1 MTYSTKKQRVGKK
14 EGPVAD
20 KLGQFQ
26 WATVRAEKKAGVGI
40 EGLVSF
46 LEEAN

>member
-1 MTYSTKKQRVGKK
+1 MKKQHMGKK

-20 KLGQFQ
+20 QLGQFQ
-26 WATVRAEKKAGVGI
+26 RDAVWAEKKARLEL
-40 EGLVSF
+40 EGLASF

>member
-1 MTYSTKKQRVGKK
+1 MKKQHMGKK

-26 WATVRAEKKAGVGI
+26 WAAVWAEKKAGVEM

-46 LEEAN
+46 LEKAN